1 MNEEIKK
8 VLDML
13 EEGKITK
20 DDAVK
25 LIEALKEN
33 DETLSQK
40 QETKRAEHRKFHI
53 VAEKGDG
60 KRANVTIPLSIMKF
74 GLTIAK
80 KLGKSTINIDG
91 NEIPIDMEKIDE
103 VLKDPNFSGTVL
115 EVEEG
120 DKKVKIEI
128 V

>member
-1 MNEEIKK
+1 MNEEIKR

-13 EEGKITK
+13 EEGKISK

-25 LIEALKEN
+25 LIEALKESKVT
-33 DETLSQK
+33 ETSAPEK
-40 QETKRAEHRKFHI
+40 PAEKRKFHLI
-53 VAEKGDG
+53 ADKGDG
-60 KRANVTIPLSIMKF
+60 KKVDITIPTSVLKF

-91 NEIPIDMEKIDE
+91 NEIPIDIDKINE
-103 VLKDPNFSGTVL
+103 VLKDPDFSGKVM
-115 EVEEG
+115 EVSDGE
-120 DKKVKIEI
+120 KKVIIEI

>member
-1 MNEEIKK
+1 MNEEIKR

-13 EEGKITK
+13 EEGKISK

-25 LIEALKEN
+25 LIEALKESKVT
-33 DETLSQK
+33 EMSAPEK
-40 QETKRAEHRKFHI
+40 PAEKRKFHLI
-53 VAEKGDG
+53 ADKGDG
-60 KRANVTIPLSIMKF
+60 KKVDITIPTSVLKF

-91 NEIPIDMEKIDE
+91 NEIPIDIDKINE
-103 VLKDPNFSGTVL
+103 VLKDPDFSG
-115 EVEEG
+115 
-120 DKKVKIEI
+120 KVMEATDGERKVIIEI

>member
-1 MNEEIKK
+1 MNEEIKR

-13 EEGKITK
+13 EEGKISK

-33 DETLSQK
+33 EVTETSA
-40 QETKRAEHRKFHI
+40 QEKPAEKRKFHLI
-53 VAEKGDG
+53 ADKGDG
-60 KRANVTIPLSIMKF
+60 KKVDITIPTSVLKF

-91 NEIPIDMEKIDE
+91 NEIPIDIDKINE
-103 VLKDPNFSGTVL
+103 VLKDPSFSGKVM
-115 EVEEG
+115 EAADGE
-120 DKKVKIEI
+120 KKVIIEI